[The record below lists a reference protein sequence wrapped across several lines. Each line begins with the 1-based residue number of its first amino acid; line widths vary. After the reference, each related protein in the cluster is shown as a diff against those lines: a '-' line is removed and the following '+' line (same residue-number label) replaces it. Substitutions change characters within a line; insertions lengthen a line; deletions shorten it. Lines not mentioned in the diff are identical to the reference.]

1 MDDMKFEKSYGLDLT
16 DDVASCGCSKIRVND
31 V

>member
-1 MDDMKFEKSYGLDLT
+1 MDDMRFEKSYGLDLT
-16 DDVASCGCSKIRVND
+16 DDVVSCGCSKIRVND